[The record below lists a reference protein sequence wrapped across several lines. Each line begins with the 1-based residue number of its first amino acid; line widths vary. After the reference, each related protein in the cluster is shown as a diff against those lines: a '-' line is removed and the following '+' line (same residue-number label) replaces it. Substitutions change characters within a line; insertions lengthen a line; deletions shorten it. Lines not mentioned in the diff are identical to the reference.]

1 MLYIRMCFDKS
12 GTTELREMHRAAHR
26 AYFKPNLEAG
36 AHVRLVQAGP
46 MCVSDDDDTNLGSF
60 MILEA
65 PSLAD
70 AQRFHEGDPF
80 TQVGLYETVFIH
92 RWDRHIG

>member
-1 MLYIRMCFDKS
+1 MLYVRICFDKP

-36 AHVRLVQAGP
+36 ADVRLVQAGP
-46 MCVSDDDDTNLGSF
+46 MCVSDQDDTNLGSF

-65 PSLAD
+65 DSLAA

-80 TQVGLYETVFIH
+80 TQVGLYGQVFIH
-92 RWDRHIG
+92 RWDRHVG